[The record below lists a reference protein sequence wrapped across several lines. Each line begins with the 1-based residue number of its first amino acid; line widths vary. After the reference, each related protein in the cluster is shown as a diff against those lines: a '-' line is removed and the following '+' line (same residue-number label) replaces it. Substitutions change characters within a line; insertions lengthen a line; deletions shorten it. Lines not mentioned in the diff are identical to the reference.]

1 VYAANASI
9 PALRVGDSAPIY
21 VCPELLLATDTGGK
35 PCAETVT
42 PSEFP
47 FRSHAA
53 SNANR
58 ATLTVR
64 FVHPSLIFF

>member
-1 VYAANASI
+1 
-9 PALRVGDSAPIY
+9 
-21 VCPELLLATDTGGK
+21 LLLATDTGGK

-64 FVHPSLIFF
+64 FVHSSLIFFNHMLRRGRNDLQL